1 MVRHTLYR
9 LKAWKRSNK
18 PFRDMEQ
25 LISFFRQGKTYLF
38 NCLQKRQPRVV
49 LEDNPWLSFLE
60 NGYCERR
67 MGIFIVDGEIV
78 PFNGKC
84 VSIIY
89 DGKAHIAKSIQPE
102 KSNRLLPFFRQEP
115 A

>member
-1 MVRHTLYR
+1 MVRHKLYR
-9 LKAWKRSNK
+9 LKAWKCSNK

-60 NGYCERR
+60 NGYCERG
-67 MGIFIVDGEIV
+67 MGIFIVDDEIV

-115 A
+115 V

>member
-1 MVRHTLYR
+1 
-9 LKAWKRSNK
+9 
-18 PFRDMEQ
+18 
-25 LISFFRQGKTYLF
+25 
-38 NCLQKRQPRVV
+38 
-49 LEDNPWLSFLE
+49 
-60 NGYCERR
+60 

-115 A
+115 V

>member
-1 MVRHTLYR
+1 
-9 LKAWKRSNK
+9 
-18 PFRDMEQ
+18 MEQ
-25 LISFFRQGKTYLF
+25 LISFFRQGKTCLF

-60 NGYCERR
+60 NGYCERG

-89 DGKAHIAKSIQPE
+89 DGQAHIDKSIQPE
-102 KSNRLLPFFRQEP
+102 ESSGRLPIVRSI
-115 A
+115 

>member
-1 MVRHTLYR
+1 MVRHKLYR
-9 LKAWKRSNK
+9 LKAWKCSNK

-38 NCLQKRQPRVV
+38 NCLQ
-49 LEDNPWLSFLE
+49 
-60 NGYCERR
+60 NGYCERG

-89 DGKAHIAKSIQPE
+89 DGQAHIAKSIQPE

-115 A
+115 V